1 MIGFW
6 FAAALLTLAV
16 LLVLLWPLLR
26 RDDGAATGL
35 ADDPHLA
42 IYRDQLAQLAREQ
55 EAGLIGDQDAKALR
69 LEIERQILALPQ
81 PATPGPAAVSQT
93 RMGPGLRLLALGLL
107 LGLPAFALG
116 SYWLT
121 GAPDLNARL
130 AEAARQAQERPRLS
144 IDDMVARLEARLQ
157 TAPDDATGWQMLGRS
172 KRVLGR
178 PQEAVTALEKARA
191 LAPNDP
197 AVLAELA
204 QAMVE
209 AAGGRVNAEA
219 AALFTEVRALD
230 PAEPSA
236 PYFLALAAAQAGAPA
251 EAIALWRGLI
261 AASPEGAAWLPA
273 TRARIEETAGAA
285 GLDATTIPPAP
296 LPAMRQP

>member
-16 LLVLLWPLLR
+16 LLVLLSPLLR
-26 RDDGAATGL
+26 ANRAGASGG
-35 ADDPHLA
+35 DDPHLA
-42 IYRDQLAQLAREQ
+42 IYRDQLAQLEREHQ
-55 EAGLIGDQDAKALR
+55 AGLISDQDTKALK
-69 LEIERQILALPQ
+69 LEIERQILALP
-81 PATPGPAAVSQT
+81 PPTAVASGQT
-93 RMGPGLRLLALGLL
+93 AMGPGLRALTLGLL
-107 LGLPAFALG
+107 LGLPALALG

-121 GAPDLNARL
+121 GAPDLEARL
-130 AEAARQAQERPRLS
+130 AEAARQAQERPPLS

-157 TAPDDATGWQMLGRS
+157 SAPDDATGWQMLGRS

-178 PQEAVTALEKARA
+178 PQEAVTALRKAQA

-209 AAGGRVNAEA
+209 AGGGTVNAEA
-219 AALFTEVRALD
+219 AALFAEVRALD

-273 TRARIEETAGAA
+273 TRARIAETAAAA
-285 GLDATTIPPAP
+285 GLDAAAITPAP